1 MTVTRRR
8 RASRRTRTIGGL
20 AAALTLALV
29 GAACGEAD
37 GDGGGIT
44 IGDGDG
50 DGKGG
55 AEAVDFQPTAAFVAE
70 AAERSAAE
78 PYRMDLAMSFA
89 GSDSVPMATAMVD
102 GDRSQMSLD
111 MAEMLTVISQG
122 MGSVGGA
129 VPEFEGVDM
138 TMEMIT
144 LPDTLYLRAPMFAAL
159 SDIGGGADAGVP
171 PALVDL
177 GDGWGS
183 IDVAALGDALPADVQ
198 NAITGGQA
206 FDPTVYLELVSDAE
220 GVEELGTRDIDG
232 ERVTGLSAEVSFG
245 DLLEAA
251 GTDPSAFGELGP
263 NEATD
268 DLYDQMTGMTTPV
281 EVWVDEAGFVR
292 QIAYTLDMSELLDA
306 LGEGSSPL
314 GGDMSFGYTMDLYD
328 YGDES
333 ISIEAPADAT
343 DITESFASL
352 VE

>member
-1 MTVTRRR
+1 
-8 RASRRTRTIGGL
+8 
-20 AAALTLALV
+20 
-29 GAACGEAD
+29 
-37 GDGGGIT
+37 
-44 IGDGDG
+44 
-50 DGKGG
+50 
-55 AEAVDFQPTAAFVAE
+55 
-70 AAERSAAE
+70 
-78 PYRMDLAMSFA
+78 
-89 GSDSVPMATAMVD
+89 MVD

-122 MGSVGGA
+122 MGPVGGA
-129 VPEFEGVDM
+129 LPPEFEGIDM
-138 TMEMIT
+138 TMEMIS

-206 FDPTVYLELVSDAE
+206 FDPTVYLELVSGAE

-232 ERVTGLSAEVSFG
+232 EQVTGLSAEVSFG

-268 DLYDQMTGMTTPV
+268 DLYDQMTRMTTPV

-306 LGEGSSPL
+306 LGESSSAL